1 MFLAAQT
8 AVLAATFT
16 PTTLTAAALGLLGG
30 ICLNVSIDGALSILP
45 AFAYFLSRSPSP
57 LAGLRLAC
65 IAGLVGIIAAVVPF
79 SPENVSPLQYYH
91 LFQVTSRHP
100 WQRWVFEQNVVFAA
114 MLLLPLL
121 PLLGMY
127 ALFRPK
133 LPVAF
138 KWFIATLVLSVTLET
153 FPAAESGRGPTTCCF
168 FFLLSSGASS
178 CCVERSGPAYRT
190 PAQGPGTRVFRWA

>member
-100 WQRWVFEQNVVFAA
+100 WQRWFSCLSWACMRYSDRNYRSRSNGS
-114 MLLLPLL
+114 LLP
-121 PLLGMY
+121 
-127 ALFRPK
+127 
-133 LPVAF
+133 
-138 KWFIATLVLSVTLET
+138 
-153 FPAAESGRGPTTCCF
+153 
-168 FFLLSSGASS
+168 S
-178 CCVERSGPAYRT
+178 CYP
-190 PAQGPGTRVFRWA
+190 